1 MTWRAAATVTA
12 RMSLASLLAALVV
25 APAMAHE
32 LRPGYLEVRETAPD
46 RYRVLWK
53 QPARGEYRLAI
64 DPVFPASCRTE
75 GERIRQS
82 VPGSFLDRM
91 TLACEGGL
99 SGKTLAVA
107 GLEATLT
114 DVLVRIELTDGRT
127 VTEILKPGRP
137 GFTVPPA
144 GATVALTYLGLG
156 VEHIL
161 LGVDHLLFVLGLLLL
176 VGGRPWRLL
185 QTITAFT
192 VGHSVSLAVATLGVI
207 DVPAPPL
214 NAAIALSIVFVA
226 AEVVRARRGDVSLAV
241 RRPGVVAGAFGLVHG
256 LGFATALTGL
266 GLPFAVLPA
275 ALLLFNVGVEI
286 GQIAFIALVLGLVA
300 SWRALDVRW
309 PIWSAPVPAYA
320 IGIVAAVWFAQRLS
334 ALVTG

>member
-1 MTWRAAATVTA
+1 MTRRAAVAAGVC
-12 RMSLASLLAALVV
+12 LASLLAALAG
-25 APAMAHE
+25 APATAHE
-32 LRPGYLEVRETAPD
+32 LRPGYLELRETAAD

-64 DPVFPASCRTE
+64 DPVFPASCRIE
-75 GERIRQS
+75 GERLRQS

-91 TLACEGGL
+91 TLVCEAGLGG
-99 SGKTLAVA
+99 KKLAVA

-114 DVLVRIELTDGRT
+114 DVLVRLELADGRT
-127 VTEILKPGRP
+127 VTELLKPSRP
-137 GFTVPPA
+137 DFTVPA
-144 GATVALTYLGLG
+144 GPTAVALTYLALG

-176 VGGRPWRLL
+176 VGRRRWRLL

-192 VGHSVSLAVATLGVI
+192 LGHSVSLAVATLAAV

-214 NAAIALSIVFVA
+214 NAAIALSIVFLA
-226 AEVVRARRGDVSLAV
+226 AEVVRARRGVTSLAV
-241 RRPGVVAGAFGLVHG
+241 RQPGVVAGAFGLVHG

-266 GLPFAVLPA
+266 GLPFSALPA

-286 GQIAFIALVLGLVA
+286 GQVAFVALVLGLVA

-309 PIWSAPVPAYA
+309 PNWSAPVPAYA
-320 IGIVAAVWFAQRLS
+320 MGIVAAVWFAQRLS